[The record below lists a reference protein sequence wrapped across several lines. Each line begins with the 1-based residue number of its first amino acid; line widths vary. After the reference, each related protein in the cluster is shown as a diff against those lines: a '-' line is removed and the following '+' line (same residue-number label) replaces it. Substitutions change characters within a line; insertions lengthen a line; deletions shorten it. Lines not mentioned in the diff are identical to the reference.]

1 MKKKCICKNCED
13 CKLFIHWN
21 MTDDKGQ
28 QKVEQKCGLQVLFEE
43 IPRIRGAIDGL
54 QSGVNEARNR
64 SMETK
69 ERVEDLGNVI
79 VSTAAKITNTSLKR
93 VK

>member
-1 MKKKCICKNCED
+1 MSKKCICKNCED

-21 MTDDKGQ
+21 MSDDKGQ
-28 QKVEQKCGLQVLFEE
+28 QKVEQKCGLQVIFEE

-69 ERVEDLGNVI
+69 ARIEDLGSVI
-79 VSTAAKITNTSLKR
+79 TTVVSSLDIVDNLKL
-93 VK
+93 K